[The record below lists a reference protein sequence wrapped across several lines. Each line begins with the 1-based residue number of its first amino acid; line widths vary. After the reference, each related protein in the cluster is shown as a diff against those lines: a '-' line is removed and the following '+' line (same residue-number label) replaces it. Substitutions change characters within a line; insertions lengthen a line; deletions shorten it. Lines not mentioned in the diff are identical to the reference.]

1 MPQKFAFTTALA
13 IATMAVWSQGAI
25 AQSSNDGLTLEGL
38 ATGQVVEEKR
48 EPGSIYVKDTFNDW
62 ALRCI
67 TAEEGE
73 DPCQMYQI
81 LVDETGQPVVEFTL
95 LRLPSGERFAA
106 AATVKVPLE
115 TSLRQ
120 QLSITVDDGDTKR
133 YAYDFCNRTECIAR
147 LGLTDEDIEGY
158 KDGSAALVSLVP
170 ALDPSQ
176 TPIRLNMSLS
186 GFTAAFGAVS
196 VINP

>member
-1 MPQKFAFTTALA
+1 MPQKLALSTVLA
-13 IATMAVWSQGAI
+13 IAAMAVSFQDAA
-25 AQSSNDGLTLEGL
+25 AQSSNEGLTLEGL

-48 EPGSIYVKDTFNDW
+48 EPGTIYVKEEFSDW

-67 TAEEGE
+67 TAEEGT

-81 LVDETGQPVVEFTL
+81 LMDDTGQPVVEFTL
-95 LRLPSGERFAA
+95 LRLPSNERFAA

-120 QLSITVDDGDTKR
+120 QLSITVDENDTKR

-147 LGLTDEDIEGY
+147 LGLTDEDIEGC
-158 KDGSAALVSLVP
+158 KSGSAAVVSLVP

-186 GFTAAFGAVS
+186 GFTAAFGAAS